1 MYVFFFIENFY
12 IFTYICFIT
21 KEFAKNKLPT
31 SEGFRMCS
39 IDPNETKFELQII
52 QMIHLTF
59 IKKIT
64 LPKLKHKNLPIEGT
78 VLHIKHLICF
88 VNNIK
93 KVKLVNKNAK
103 SATRFFI
110 Q

>member
-1 MYVFFFIENFY
+1 M
-12 IFTYICFIT
+12 YICFIT
-21 KEFAKNKLPT
+21 KEFAKNNLPT

-64 LPKLKHKNLPIEGT
+64 KIKTQKSTNRGHCIAYKALNL
-78 VLHIKHLICF
+78 LCK
-88 VNNIK
+88 
-93 KVKLVNKNAK
+93 
-103 SATRFFI
+103 
-110 Q
+110 